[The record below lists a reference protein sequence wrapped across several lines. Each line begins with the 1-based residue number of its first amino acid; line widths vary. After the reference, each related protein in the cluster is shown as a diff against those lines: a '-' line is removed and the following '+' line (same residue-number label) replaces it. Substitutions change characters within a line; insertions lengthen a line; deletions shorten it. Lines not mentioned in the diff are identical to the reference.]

1 MFASIGAMKYDDRTA
16 PVSLPAFNELL
27 LLART
32 DPLALERLRERLT
45 EHVIGRAGSPA
56 RLKGLKF
63 RIDMERR
70 RARDPYDACVRLSAM
85 MHRSFADLR
94 AVLAAPDRYRR
105 RRRAGAVIVFPGAL
119 DERL

>member
-1 MFASIGAMKYDDRTA
+1 MALDETTHVR
-16 PVSLPAFNELL
+16 LPAFNDLL

-32 DPLALERLRERLT
+32 DPHALERLRERLT
-45 EHVIGRAGSPA
+45 DNVIGRAGSPA
-56 RLKGLKF
+56 RLRGLKF
-63 RIDMERR
+63 RIDMELRL
-70 RARDPYDACVRLSAM
+70 ARDPYDACLRLSAM

-105 RRRAGAVIVFPGAL
+105 PRHRAATIIVFPTAP